1 MLGQRAR
8 SLSPGIVAILLA
20 ASLFFIIDSRVS
32 VAGAEQVAPRYR
44 FTEQSIAYPDGY
56 DRLPKKT
63 IRDVNPS
70 YFKIRSWVSSV
81 GASIALNDLTGH
93 GRANSL
99 CFVDVRT
106 NQVVV
111 TYAPTAPK
119 EDQFPPFILDPAPL
133 PIDDTMAPMG
143 CVPGDYNVDGRMDIM
158 VTYWGRVPILFLQK
172 AGSTTL
178 SNGSYQRQELLP
190 QSSPDGR
197 YHGPKWHTNAALV
210 SDLDGDGKPDVVIG
224 NYFPESDVLDTRGQD
239 NVEMND
245 TLSSAT
251 NGGGDHVLR
260 WHSATSGDNPS
271 VRFVPERG
279 AIPFAKSTGWTLAI
293 AAADLTGR
301 GLPDLYIAND
311 FGHDHLLHNL
321 STPGRISFTAAVGE
335 RTPTTPKSFVLGDGS
350 FKGMGIDFGDLDRNG
365 SFDMM
370 VSNITTAWG
379 LEESNFVWI
388 NKARDERDML
398 AKLGKG
404 VAPFTQQARPMGL
417 AWSGWGW
424 DVKFGDF
431 RNSGDL
437 EVVQTLGFVK
447 GDIDRWPWLQEMA
460 MMNDDLLS
468 NPAMWPNMQPGDD
481 VAGRQPLA
489 FFARTESGE
498 FANITE
504 QIGLD
509 APIPTRGI
517 ATADTRGI
525 GALDLAVARQWGPPA
540 FYANES
546 PGKGNFLNLRLHRP
560 VPGAAP
566 DQAAWTP
573 AYGATVTVTTPDGRK
588 QISQLDG
595 GSGHGGKRSFEV
607 HFGLGASSGPVT
619 VDLRWRDLNGQMHRT
634 SQQLTAGTHTLV
646 LTDRV
651 EEVPNR

>member
-8 SLSPGIVAILLA
+8 SLSPGIVAILLV

-32 VAGAEQVAPRYR
+32 VAGADEAATKYR

-56 DRLPKKT
+56 DQLPKKT
-63 IRDVNPS
+63 IRDVNRS
-70 YFKIRSWVSSV
+70 YHKIRAWISSV
-81 GASIALNDLTGH
+81 GASIAINDLTGH

-106 NQVVV
+106 NKVVV

-119 EDQFPPFILDPAPL
+119 EDQFAPFLLDPAPL
-133 PIDDTMAPMG
+133 PFDDTMAPMG
-143 CVPGDYNVDGRMDIM
+143 CVPGDYNLDGRMDLM
-158 VTYWGRVPILFLQK
+158 VTYWGRVPILFLHK
-172 AGSTTL
+172 ASATTV
-178 SNGSYQRQELLP
+178 SNATYQRQELLP
-190 QSSPDGR
+190 QSSPDGI
-197 YHGPKWHTNAALV
+197 YHGPKWHTNASLV

-224 NYFPESDVLDTRGQD
+224 NYFPESDVLNTRGQD
-239 NVEMND
+239 NVEMNE

-251 NGGGDHVLR
+251 NGGGSHVLR
-260 WHSATSGDNPS
+260 WVSATSGDNPS
-271 VRFVPERG
+271 VTFVPERA
-279 AIPFAKSTGWTLAI
+279 AIPFVASTGWTLGLN
-293 AAADLTGR
+293 AADLTGR
-301 GLPDLYIAND
+301 GLPDVYVAND
-311 FGHDHLLHNL
+311 FGHDHLLHNV
-321 STPGRISFTAAVGE
+321 SRPGRIEFKVAVGE
-335 RTPTTPKSFVLGDGS
+335 RTPTTPKSFVLGNGS

-398 AKLGKG
+398 TKLDKG
-404 VAPFTQQARPMGL
+404 VAPFTQEARPLGL

-431 RNSGDL
+431 LNSGDL

-447 GDIDRWPWLQEMA
+447 GKIDRWPWLQEMA
-460 MMNDDLLS
+460 MMNDDLMS

-481 VAGRQPLA
+481 IAGSQPLA

-498 FANITE
+498 FANITK
-504 QIGLD
+504 QVGLD
-509 APIPTRGI
+509 VPIPTRGI

-525 GALDLAVARQWGPPA
+525 GALDLAVARQWGAPA
-540 FYANES
+540 FYANEA
-546 PGKGNFLNLRLHRP
+546 PAKGNYLNLRLYRP
-560 VPGAAP
+560 AVGAAEG
-566 DQAAWTP
+566 QMLCTP

-619 VDLRWRDLNGQMHRT
+619 VDMRWRDLSGQQHRT

>member
-1 MLGQRAR
+1 M
-8 SLSPGIVAILLA
+8 
-20 ASLFFIIDSRVS
+20 S
-32 VAGAEQVAPRYR
+32 VAGADEAATKYR
-44 FTEQSIAYPDGY
+44 FTEQAIAYPAGY
-56 DRLPKKT
+56 DQLPKRT
-63 IRDVNPS
+63 IRDVNPT
-70 YFKIRSWVSSV
+70 YHKIRAWISSV
-81 GASIALNDLTGH
+81 GASIALNDLTDH

-99 CFVDVRT
+99 CFVDTRT
-106 NQVVV
+106 NHVVV

-119 EDQFPPFILDPAPL
+119 QDQFAPFILDPAPL
-133 PIDDTMAPMG
+133 PIDDTMAPMA
-143 CVPGDYNVDGRMDIM
+143 CVPGDYNLDGRMDLM
-158 VTYWGRVPILFLQK
+158 VTYWGRVPILFLRK
-172 AGSTTL
+172 ADATTV
-178 SNGSYQRQELLP
+178 SNATYQRQEMLP

-197 YHGPKWHTNAALV
+197 YHGPKWHTNASLV

-224 NYFPESDVLDTRGQD
+224 NYFPESDVLNTRGQD

-251 NGGGDHVLR
+251 NGGGLHVLR
-260 WHSATSGDNPS
+260 WHSATSGDTPS
-271 VRFVPERG
+271 VSFVPERG
-279 AIPFAKSTGWTLAI
+279 AVPFKKSTGWTLGLAS
-293 AAADLTGR
+293 ADLTGR
-301 GLPDLYIAND
+301 GLPDVYVAND
-311 FGHDHLLHNL
+311 FGHNHLLHNV
-321 STPGRISFTAAVGE
+321 SSPGHIKFKAAIGE
-335 RTPTTPKSFVLGDGS
+335 RTPTTPKSFVLGNGS

-388 NKARDERDML
+388 NRARDERDML

-404 VAPFTQQARPMGL
+404 VAPFTQEARPLGM

-431 RNSGDL
+431 LNSGDL

-447 GDIDRWPWLQEMA
+447 GKINRWPWLQEMA

-468 NPAMWPNMQPGDD
+468 NPAMWPNLQPGDD
-481 VAGRQPLA
+481 IAGDQPLA
-489 FFARTESGE
+489 FFARTKSGE
-498 FANITE
+498 FANITKE
-504 QIGLD
+504 IGLD
-509 APIPTRGI
+509 VPIPTRGI
-517 ATADTRGI
+517 ATADTRGT
-525 GALDLAVARQWGPPA
+525 GALDLAVARQWGAPA
-540 FYANES
+540 FYTNDAPS
-546 PGKGNFLNLRLHRP
+546 KGNFLNLRLYRP
-560 VPGAAP
+560 AVGAPAG
-566 DQAAWTP
+566 QMLCTP

-595 GSGHGGKRSFEV
+595 GSGHAGKRSFEV

-619 VDLRWRDLNGQMHRT
+619 VDLRWRDLNGQQHST

>member
-1 MLGQRAR
+1 MLAQRAR

-20 ASLFFIIDSRVS
+20 ASLFFVIDSRVS
-32 VAGAEQVAPRYR
+32 VAGAEQAAARYR
-44 FTEQSIAYPDGY
+44 FTEQPIAYPKGY
-56 DRLPKKT
+56 DRLPKRT
-63 IRDVNPS
+63 IRDVNRS
-70 YFKIRSWVSSV
+70 YHKIRSWISSV

-106 NQVVV
+106 DQVVV

-119 EDQFPPFILDPAPL
+119 EDQFPPFVLDPSPL
-133 PIDDTMAPMG
+133 PVDDTMAPMG
-143 CVPGDYNVDGRMDIM
+143 CVPGDYNADGRMDIM

-172 AGSTTL
+172 ASSTTL
-178 SNGSYQRQELLP
+178 SNASFQRQDLLP
-190 QSSPDGR
+190 QNSADGR

-210 SDLDGDGKPDVVIG
+210 SDLDGDGKPDVMIG
-224 NYFPESDVLDTRGQD
+224 NYFPESDVLDVHGQD
-239 NVEMND
+239 NVEMNES
-245 TLSSAT
+245 LSSAT

-271 VRFVPERG
+271 VSFVPETG
-279 AIPFAKSTGWTLAI
+279 AIPFAKTTGWTLAMG
-293 AAADLTGR
+293 AADLTGR
-301 GLPDLYIAND
+301 GLPDVYVAND
-311 FGHDHLLHNL
+311 FGHDHLLHNV
-321 STPGRISFTAAVGE
+321 STPGHIRFTSAIGE
-335 RTPTTPKSFVLGDGS
+335 RTPTTPKSFVLGNGS

-365 SFDMM
+365 SFDMV

-379 LEESNFVWI
+379 LEESNFVWV
-388 NKARDERDML
+388 NRARDERDML

-404 VAPFTQQARPMGL
+404 VAPFTQEARPMGL

-437 EVVQTLGFVK
+437 EVVQSLGFVK

-460 MMNDDLLS
+460 MTNDDLLS
-468 NPAMWPNMQPGDD
+468 NPAIWPNMQPGDD

-489 FFARTESGE
+489 FFARTDSGK
-498 FANITE
+498 FANISGRL
-504 QIGLD
+504 GLD
-509 APIPTRGI
+509 VPIPTRGI

-546 PGKGNFLNLRLHRP
+546 PDRGNFLGLRLYRP
-560 VPGAAP
+560 VPG
-566 DQAAWTP
+566 DESGSLGSP

-607 HFGLGASSGPVT
+607 HFGLGATSGPVT
-619 VDLRWRDLNGQMHRT
+619 VDLRWRDLNGQLHST

>member
-1 MLGQRAR
+1 M
-8 SLSPGIVAILLA
+8 

-32 VAGAEQVAPRYR
+32 VAGADEAATKYR
-44 FTEQSIAYPDGY
+44 FTEQAIAYPAGY
-56 DRLPKKT
+56 DQLPKRT
-63 IRDVNPS
+63 IRDVNPT
-70 YFKIRSWVSSV
+70 YHKIRAWISSV
-81 GASIALNDLTGH
+81 GASIALNDLTDH

-99 CFVDVRT
+99 CFVDTRT
-106 NQVVV
+106 NHVVV

-119 EDQFPPFILDPAPL
+119 QDQFAPFILDPAPL
-133 PIDDTMAPMG
+133 PIDDTMAPMA
-143 CVPGDYNVDGRMDIM
+143 CVPGDYNLDGRMDLM
-158 VTYWGRVPILFLQK
+158 VTYWGRVPILFLRK
-172 AGSTTL
+172 ADATTV
-178 SNGSYQRQELLP
+178 SNATYQRQEMLP

-197 YHGPKWHTNAALV
+197 YHGPKWHTNASLV

-224 NYFPESDVLDTRGQD
+224 NYFPESDVLNTRGQD

-251 NGGGDHVLR
+251 NGGGLHVLR
-260 WHSATSGDNPS
+260 WHSATSGDTPS
-271 VRFVPERG
+271 VSFVPERG
-279 AIPFAKSTGWTLAI
+279 AVPFKKSTGWTLGLAS
-293 AAADLTGR
+293 ADLTGR
-301 GLPDLYIAND
+301 GLPDVYVAND
-311 FGHDHLLHNL
+311 FGHNHLLHNV
-321 STPGRISFTAAVGE
+321 SSPGHIKFKAAIGE
-335 RTPTTPKSFVLGDGS
+335 RTPTTPKSFVLGNGS

-388 NKARDERDML
+388 NRARDERDML

-404 VAPFTQQARPMGL
+404 VAPFTQEARPLGM

-431 RNSGDL
+431 LNSGDL

-447 GDIDRWPWLQEMA
+447 GKINRWPWLQEMA

-468 NPAMWPNMQPGDD
+468 NPAMWPNLQPGDD
-481 VAGRQPLA
+481 IAGDQPLA
-489 FFARTESGE
+489 FFARTKSGE
-498 FANITE
+498 FANITKE
-504 QIGLD
+504 IGLD
-509 APIPTRGI
+509 VPIPTRGI
-517 ATADTRGI
+517 ATADTRGT
-525 GALDLAVARQWGPPA
+525 GALDLAVARQWGAPA
-540 FYANES
+540 FYTNDAPS
-546 PGKGNFLNLRLHRP
+546 KGNFLNLRLYRP
-560 VPGAAP
+560 AVGAPAG
-566 DQAAWTP
+566 QMLCTP

-595 GSGHGGKRSFEV
+595 GSGHAGKRSFEV

-619 VDLRWRDLNGQMHRT
+619 VDLRWRDLNGQQHST

>member
-1 MLGQRAR
+1 M
-8 SLSPGIVAILLA
+8 

-32 VAGAEQVAPRYR
+32 VAGADEAATKYR
-44 FTEQSIAYPDGY
+44 FTEQAIAYPAGY
-56 DRLPKKT
+56 DQLPKRT
-63 IRDVNPS
+63 IRDVNPT
-70 YFKIRSWVSSV
+70 YHKIRAWISSV
-81 GASIALNDLTGH
+81 GASIALNDLTDH

-99 CFVDVRT
+99 CFVDTRT
-106 NQVVV
+106 NHVVV

-119 EDQFPPFILDPAPL
+119 QDQFAPFILDPAPL
-133 PIDDTMAPMG
+133 PIDDTMAPMA
-143 CVPGDYNVDGRMDIM
+143 CVPGDYNLDGRMDLM
-158 VTYWGRVPILFLQK
+158 VTYWGRVPILFLRK
-172 AGSTTL
+172 ADATTV
-178 SNGSYQRQELLP
+178 SNATYQRQEMLP

-197 YHGPKWHTNAALV
+197 YHGPKWHTNASLV

-224 NYFPESDVLDTRGQD
+224 NYFPESDVLNTRGQD

-251 NGGGDHVLR
+251 NGGGLHVLR
-260 WHSATSGDNPS
+260 WHSATSGDTPS
-271 VRFVPERG
+271 VSFVPERG
-279 AIPFAKSTGWTLAI
+279 AVPFKKSTGWTLGLAS
-293 AAADLTGR
+293 ADLTGR
-301 GLPDLYIAND
+301 GLPDVYVAND
-311 FGHDHLLHNL
+311 FGHNHLLHNV
-321 STPGRISFTAAVGE
+321 SSPGHIKFKAAIGE
-335 RTPTTPKSFVLGDGS
+335 RTPTTPKSFVLGNGS

-388 NKARDERDML
+388 NRARDERDML

-404 VAPFTQQARPMGL
+404 VAPFTQEARPLGM

-431 RNSGDL
+431 LNSGDL

-447 GDIDRWPWLQEMA
+447 GKINRWPWLQEMA

-468 NPAMWPNMQPGDD
+468 NPAMWPNLQPGDD
-481 VAGRQPLA
+481 IAGDQPLA
-489 FFARTESGE
+489 FFARTKSGE
-498 FANITE
+498 FANITKE
-504 QIGLD
+504 IGLD
-509 APIPTRGI
+509 VPIPTRGI
-517 ATADTRGI
+517 ATADTRGT
-525 GALDLAVARQWGPPA
+525 GALDLAVARQWGAPA
-540 FYANES
+540 FYTNDAPS
-546 PGKGNFLNLRLHRP
+546 KGNFLNLRLYRP
-560 VPGAAP
+560 AVGAPAG
-566 DQAAWTP
+566 QMLCTP

-595 GSGHGGKRSFEV
+595 GSGHAGKRSFEV

-619 VDLRWRDLNGQMHRT
+619 VDLRWRDLNGQQHAT

-646 LTDRV
+646 LSDRV

>member
-20 ASLFFIIDSRVS
+20 ASLFFIIDARVS
-32 VAGAEQVAPRYR
+32 VAGADEAATRYR
-44 FTEQSIAYPDGY
+44 FTEQPIAYPDGY
-56 DRLPKKT
+56 DKLPKRT
-63 IRDVNPS
+63 IRDVNPT
-70 YFKIRSWVSSV
+70 YHKIRAWISSV
-81 GASIALNDLTGH
+81 GASIALNDLTDH
-93 GRANSL
+93 GRANSM

-119 EDQFPPFILDPAPL
+119 EDQFTPFLLDAAPL
-133 PIDDTMAPMG
+133 PIDDTMAPMA
-143 CVPGDYNVDGRMDIM
+143 CVPGDYNLDGRMDLM
-158 VTYWGRVPILFLQK
+158 VSYWGRVPILFLRK
-172 AGSTTL
+172 ASATTV
-178 SNGSYQRQELLP
+178 SNATYQRQELLP

-197 YHGPKWHTNAALV
+197 YHGPKWHTNASLV

-224 NYFPESDVLDTRGQD
+224 NYFPESDVLNTRGQD

-251 NGGGDHVLR
+251 NGGGLHVLR
-260 WHSATSGDNPS
+260 WHSATTGDNPS
-271 VRFVPERG
+271 VNFVAERG
-279 AIPFAKSTGWTLAI
+279 AVPFKKSTGWTLGLG
-293 AAADLTGR
+293 AADLTGR
-301 GLPDLYIAND
+301 GLPDVYVAND
-311 FGHDHLLHNL
+311 FGHNHLLHNV
-321 STPGRISFTAAVGE
+321 SSPGRIKFKAAIGE
-335 RTPTTPKSFVLGDGS
+335 RTPTTPKSFVLGNGS

-365 SFDMM
+365 NFDMV

-388 NKARDERDML
+388 NRARDERDML

-404 VAPFTQQARPMGL
+404 VAPFTQEARPLGM

-424 DVKFGDF
+424 DIKFGDF
-431 RNSGDL
+431 LNSGDL
-437 EVVQTLGFVK
+437 EVVQSLGFVK
-447 GDIDRWPWLQEMA
+447 GKINRWPWLQEMA

-468 NPAMWPNMQPGDD
+468 NPAMWPNLQPGDD
-481 VAGRQPLA
+481 IAGSQPLA
-489 FFARTESGE
+489 FFARTASGE
-498 FANITE
+498 FANITKE
-504 QIGLD
+504 VGLD
-509 APIPTRGI
+509 VPIPTRGV
-517 ATADTRGI
+517 ATADTRGT

-540 FYANES
+540 FYVNEAPS
-546 PGKGNFLNLRLHRP
+546 KGNFLNLRLYRP
-560 VPGAAP
+560 AIGAP
-566 DQAAWTP
+566 EGQMLCTP

-595 GSGHGGKRSFEV
+595 GSGHAGKRSFEV
-607 HFGLGASSGPVT
+607 HFGLGNSSGPVT
-619 VDLRWRDLNGQMHRT
+619 VDLRWRDLGGQQHST

>member
-1 MLGQRAR
+1 VLGQRIR
-8 SLSPGIVAILLA
+8 SLGPGIVAILLA

-32 VAGAEQVAPRYR
+32 VAGAEQTATKYR
-44 FTEQSIAYPDGY
+44 FTELQITYPTGY
-56 DRLPKKT
+56 DQIPKRT
-63 IRDVNPS
+63 VRDVNPS
-70 YFKIRSWVSSV
+70 YHKIRSWVSSV

-93 GRANSL
+93 GRANTL

-106 NQVVV
+106 DQVVV

-119 EDQFPPFILDPAPL
+119 EDRFPPFLLKAAPL

-143 CVPGDYNVDGRMDIM
+143 CVPGDFNLDGRMDLM
-158 VTYWGRVPILFLQK
+158 VYYWGRVPILFLRK
-172 AGSTTL
+172 ASVTELGNPAFL
-178 SNGSYQRQELLP
+178 PQELLP

-210 SDLDGDGKPDVVIG
+210 SDLDADGKPDVIIG
-224 NYFPESDVLDTRGQD
+224 NYFPESDVLNVHGQD

-271 VRFVPERG
+271 VNFVPERG
-279 AIPFAKSTGWTLAI
+279 AIPFDKTTGWTLAI
-293 AAADLTGR
+293 GAGDLTGR
-301 GLPDLYIAND
+301 GLPDVYIAND
-311 FGHDHLLHNL
+311 FGHGHLLHNL
-321 STPGRISFTAAVGE
+321 SKPGQIRFGSTMGE
-335 RTPTTPKSFVLGDGS
+335 RTPTTPKSFVLGNGS
-350 FKGMGIDFGDLDRNG
+350 FKGMGIDFGDLDHNG
-365 SFDMM
+365 NFDMM

-388 NKARDERDML
+388 NDAKSEAEML
-398 AKLGKG
+398 DKLGKG
-404 VAPFTQQARPMGL
+404 IAPFTQQARPLGM

-424 DVKFGDF
+424 DLKFGDF
-431 RNSGDL
+431 LNSGNL
-437 EVVQTLGFVK
+437 EVLQTLGFVK
-447 GDIDRWPWLQEMA
+447 GNINRWSWLQEMA
-460 MMNDDLLS
+460 MTNDDLLS

-481 VAGRQPLA
+481 IAGDQSVA
-489 FFARTESGE
+489 FFARTPSGE
-498 FANITE
+498 FTNIGDLL
-504 QIGLD
+504 GLY

-525 GALDLAVARQWGPPA
+525 GALDFAVARQWGPPA

-546 PGKGNFLNLRLHRP
+546 PARGNHLTLRLYRP
-560 VPGAAP
+560 AVGSTA
-566 DQAAWTP
+566 QQGLFTP
-573 AYGATVTVTTPDGRK
+573 AYNAHVKITTADGRS
-588 QISQLDG
+588 QVAQLDG

-607 HFGLGASSGPVT
+607 RAGLGAESGPVT
-619 VDLRWRDLNGQMHRT
+619 VELRWRDLNGQFHNV
-634 SQQLTAGTHTLV
+634 SQQFTAGTHTLV

>member
-1 MLGQRAR
+1 ML
-8 SLSPGIVAILLA
+8 LV

-32 VAGAEQVAPRYR
+32 VAGADEAATKYR
-44 FTEQSIAYPDGY
+44 FTEQAIAYPAGY
-56 DRLPKKT
+56 DQLPKRT
-63 IRDVNPS
+63 IRDVNPT
-70 YFKIRSWVSSV
+70 YHKIRAWISSV
-81 GASIALNDLTGH
+81 GASIALNDLTDH

-99 CFVDVRT
+99 CFVDTRT
-106 NQVVV
+106 NHVVV

-119 EDQFPPFILDPAPL
+119 QDQFAPFILDPAPL
-133 PIDDTMAPMG
+133 PIDDTMAPMA
-143 CVPGDYNVDGRMDIM
+143 CVPGDYNLDGRMDLM
-158 VTYWGRVPILFLQK
+158 VTYWGRVPILFLRK
-172 AGSTTL
+172 ADATTV
-178 SNGSYQRQELLP
+178 SNATYQRQEMLP

-197 YHGPKWHTNAALV
+197 YHGPKWHTNASLV

-224 NYFPESDVLDTRGQD
+224 NYFPESDVLNTRGQD

-251 NGGGDHVLR
+251 NGGGLHVLR
-260 WHSATSGDNPS
+260 WHSATSGDTPS
-271 VRFVPERG
+271 VSFVPERG
-279 AIPFAKSTGWTLAI
+279 AVPFKKSTGWTLGLAS
-293 AAADLTGR
+293 ADLTGR
-301 GLPDLYIAND
+301 GLPDVYVAND
-311 FGHDHLLHNL
+311 FGHNHLLHNV
-321 STPGRISFTAAVGE
+321 SSPGHIKFKAAIGE
-335 RTPTTPKSFVLGDGS
+335 RTPTTPKSFVLGNGS

-388 NKARDERDML
+388 NRARDERDML

-404 VAPFTQQARPMGL
+404 VAPFTQEARPLGM

-431 RNSGDL
+431 LNSGDL

-447 GDIDRWPWLQEMA
+447 GKINRWPWLQEMA

-468 NPAMWPNMQPGDD
+468 NPAMWPNLQPGDD
-481 VAGRQPLA
+481 IAGDQPLA
-489 FFARTESGE
+489 FFARTKSGE
-498 FANITE
+498 FANITKE
-504 QIGLD
+504 IGLD
-509 APIPTRGI
+509 VPIPTRGI
-517 ATADTRGI
+517 ATADTRGT
-525 GALDLAVARQWGPPA
+525 GALDLAVARQWGAPA
-540 FYANES
+540 FYTNDAPS
-546 PGKGNFLNLRLHRP
+546 KGNFLNLRLYRP
-560 VPGAAP
+560 AVGAPAG
-566 DQAAWTP
+566 QMLCTP

-595 GSGHGGKRSFEV
+595 GSGHAGKRSFEV

-619 VDLRWRDLNGQMHRT
+619 VDLRWRDLNGQQHST